1 MCERVKCVLLG
12 DESVGK
18 TSLVNRYVNDRFH
31 EYNET
36 TIGAS
41 FNAKP
46 IIIGGK
52 KYKIDI
58 WDTAG
63 QERYRSMVP
72 LYYRQS
78 NIVLICVDLS
88 RVFIMEGF
96 KYWYNK
102 LQDIEKPTDRI
113 VYLVGT
119 KSDIKLNN
127 VDEDIKAIKKEY
139 ENVHY
144 IETSS
149 KLNIN
154 IDELFKNGVNYFINN
169 FSDQSGG
176 DKIDILTKKEDH
188 KNCCVIT

>member
-1 MCERVKCVLLG
+1 MG
-12 DESVGK
+12 DTAVGK
-18 TSLVNRYVNDRFH
+18 SCFACRHVRDEFF
-31 EYNET
+31 EYQEP

-41 FNAKP
+41 FLTSN
-46 IIIGGK
+46 IDLEDK
-52 KYKIDI
+52 KIKFEI

>member
-18 TSLVNRYVNDRFH
+18 TSLINRYVNDRFYQ
-31 EYNET
+31 YNET

-46 IIIGGK
+46 IIIKGN

-88 RVFIMEGF
+88 RVYIKEGF
-96 KYWYNK
+96 IYWYNK
-102 LQDIEKPTDRI
+102 LQDIEIPSDRV

-119 KSDIKLNN
+119 KSDIKLDNI
-127 VDEDIKAIKKEY
+127 DDDIKEIL
-139 ENVHY
+139 ENYKNILY

-154 IDELFKNGVNYFINN
+154 IDELFKSSVNYFLNN
-169 FSDQSGG
+169 FAEQLGG
-176 DKIDILTKKEDH
+176 ESTDILVKKNSS
-188 KNCCVIT
+188 KGCCIIS